1 MDNLLVEPEWAPSV
15 WVRGRPTGYA
25 GGENER
31 TWKAAVAQTLSS
43 VELPASCR
51 VGIES
56 HFRLSP
62 AQVGRNAPDPDNL
75 VKATLD
81 AAATCIGIR
90 QIRGPEQAMTRGS
103 TSSLP
108 PKVPLRSPRPLE
120 HSSPSGRWRVTAGRR
135 GPRADVK
142 PQLRRRARRATG
154 GQQ

>member
-1 MDNLLVEPEWAPSV
+1 MDDLLVAPEGATTV

-31 TWKAAVAQTLSS
+31 TWKAAVTETLSS

-51 VGIES
+51 VGVEI

-62 AQVGRNAPDPDNL
+62 AQVGRNAPDLDNL

-90 QIRGPEQAMTRGS
+90 QVRRPEQADDERIDVIVATQGAAA
-103 TSSLP
+103 
-108 PKVPLRSPRPLE
+108 
-120 HSSPSGRWRVTAGRR
+120 VTASAGAFIAIWALESHGRTTTPA
-135 GPRADVK
+135 G
-142 PQLRRRARRATG
+142 
-154 GQQ
+154 

>member
-1 MDNLLVEPEWAPSV
+1 MGTLAMVDWLVAPERATAV

-31 TWKAAVAQTLSS
+31 TWKAAVAETLSS

-51 VGIES
+51 VGIEI

-62 AQVGRNAPDPDNL
+62 AQVGRHAPDLDNL

-90 QIRGPEQAMTRGS
+90 QIRGPEQADDERIDVIVATKRAAADTASAGAFIAIWA
-103 TSSLP
+103 
-108 PKVPLRSPRPLE
+108 LE
-120 HSSPSGRWRVTAGRR
+120 SHGRTTTPAG
-135 GPRADVK
+135 
-142 PQLRRRARRATG
+142 
-154 GQQ
+154 